1 MKNWNTNNPK
11 RQGLTPMLSKSMCVN
26 AASKILLGIG
36 IAAYT
41 LSPSQV
47 FANSLSNKEVAA
59 TEITQQKSTC
69 TGVVK
74 DATGETVIGAS
85 VMVKG
90 TTNGTITGLD
100 GDFSIPNVD
109 NGAIIQI
116 SFVGYVTQ
124 EVKWNG
130 APLNVVLKDDTKTL
144 DEVVVV
150 GYGTQKKV
158 NLTGSVAMADGDV
171 LQDRPISNIA
181 QGLQGAIPNLNI
193 TFDSGNPNATTKFN
207 IRGTTSLNGG
217 SALVLVDGVE
227 TGDLSLLNPQ
237 DIENVS
243 VLKDA
248 SSAAVYGARAAFGV
262 ILITT
267 KKGQTN
273 QKLRVNYNNNFSWSS
288 PSRLPDGISA
298 DKWIN
303 AQNQANIN
311 NGGGAYWKPA
321 HVAAVEAYC
330 KDPNNNPSAFLD
342 TTGDFTSKGQWAY
355 AGNTDWFDELYN
367 DAAFM
372 QQHNASISGG
382 SEKNSYYGSVGYK
395 GQDGLLAYGTDKY
408 KRINMTFNFTSQLT
422 KWLEISFRTKYN
434 RNETDEPNSY
444 FYMGSSP
451 YYEVYRAMPFIPV
464 RLPDGNFAGVE
475 GANFNYNIAG
485 TLAEA
490 GRKKTNSDDFWYTA
504 SFNLTP
510 LKGLS
515 IKGDYTG
522 NKFYKDEREHQKT
535 LYQIQPDGSYLA
547 KQPVSGVNNNKYN
560 DTYQALNVWAEYKT
574 NFNKHSLGA
583 MVGYNQEE
591 KKITELKTS
600 VKNLYD
606 NNTPVSDL
614 AATLSSIGEG
624 ATLWAVQGAFFR
636 LNYDYAGKYLLEV
649 NGRYDGSS
657 KYGSGNRWGFF
668 PSVSA
673 GWRLSEEKWFEPA
686 RELFDNVK
694 LRASF
699 GQLGNQVT
707 NGNFDYLSSLSG
719 ETLSYL
725 MNGTVINGL
734 KPATLAS
741 ANISWEKVTT
751 ANFGLDLNLLQN
763 RLSASFDYYLR
774 NTSDMVISKAYPAVL
789 GTTGGKEN
797 LASMR
802 TNGWELS
809 LTWNDKIEDVAGS
822 PLSYSIGAGLAD
834 SYSTI
839 TKYDNPTHSLADY
852 YKGQRIGEIWGYV
865 TDGFIK
871 DEAEAKE
878 MATKQSFISTVWIP
892 GDIRYKD
899 LDGKE
904 GINQGENTVDNPG
917 DRKVIGNTT
926 PRYSYN
932 INLGASWKGFD
943 LRVFFEGIA
952 KRDIWM
958 DSEVFWG
965 FKTGIW
971 HAAITDYHV
980 DNSWSPTNP
989 NAYYPVPTWSDRSK
1003 QTQTKYLQNA
1013 AYIRLKD
1020 LTLSY
1025 TLPKSWL
1032 SNIGVEQ
1039 LRIFASGQ
1047 NLFVGTKL
1055 FKYLDPDIVSNRRTD
1070 SKDGQVGAL
1079 NADGKVYPFSRTYSF
1094 GINLTF

>member
-227 TGDLSLLNPQ
+227 TSDLSLLNPQ

-355 AGNTDWFDELYN
+355 AGNTDWFDELYSN
-367 DAAFM
+367 AAFM

-382 SEKNSYYGSVGYK
+382 TDKNSYYGSVGYK

-434 RNETDEPNSY
+434 RNESNEPNTQY
-444 FYMGSSP
+444 YMGSSP

-475 GANFNYNIAG
+475 GSNFNYNIAG
-485 TLAEA
+485 ILAEA
-490 GRKKTNSDDFWYTA
+490 GRKQTNSDDFWYTA

-522 NKFYKDEREHQKT
+522 NKFYKDERAHKKT
-535 LYQIQPDGSYLA
+535 LYQIEPDGSYLS
-547 KQPVSGVNNNKYN
+547 KGSPNGVDNNKYN

-574 NFNKHSLGA
+574 NFNKHSVGA

-600 VKNLYD
+600 VSNLYD

-624 ATLWAVQGAFFR
+624 ATLWAVQGVFFR

-673 GWRLSEEKWFEPA
+673 GWRLSEENWFEPA
-686 RELFDNVK
+686 REVFDNVK

-839 TKYDNPTHSLADY
+839 TKYDNPTRSLADY

-1079 NADGKVYPFSRTYSF
+1079 NADGKVYPFSRSYSF

>member
-41 LSPSQV
+41 LSPSQA
-47 FANSLSNKEVAA
+47 FANSLSNNEVAA

-227 TGDLSLLNPQ
+227 TSDLSLLNPQ

-288 PSRLPDGISA
+288 PSRLPDGISS

-382 SEKNSYYGSVGYK
+382 SEKNSYYGSIGYK

-434 RNETDEPNSY
+434 RNETDEPNSHY
-444 FYMGSSP
+444 YMGSSP

-485 TLAEA
+485 ILAEA
-490 GRKKTNSDDFWYTA
+490 GRKTTNSDDFWYTA

-522 NKFYKDEREHQKT
+522 NKFYKDERAHEKT
-535 LYQIQPDGSYLA
+535 LYQIQPDGSYLS

-574 NFNKHSLGA
+574 NFNKHSVGA

-839 TKYDNPTHSLADY
+839 TKYDNPTRSLADY

-989 NAYYPVPTWSDRSK
+989 NAYYPVPTWSNRSK

>member
-130 APLNVVLKDDTKTL
+130 TPLNVVLKDDTKTL

-839 TKYDNPTHSLADY
+839 TKYDNPTRSLADY

>member
-11 RQGLTPMLSKSMCVN
+11 RQGLTPMLPKSMCVN

-41 LSPSQV
+41 LSPSQA
-47 FANSLSNKEVAA
+47 FANSLANNEVAA
-59 TEITQQKSTC
+59 IEVTQQKSTC

-116 SFVGYVTQ
+116 SFVGYITQ

-227 TGDLSLLNPQ
+227 TSDLSLLNPQ

-267 KKGQTN
+267 KKGQAN

-288 PSRLPDGISA
+288 PSRLPKGISS

-382 SEKNSYYGSVGYK
+382 SEKNSYYGSIGYK

-434 RNETDEPNSY
+434 RNETDEPNSHY
-444 FYMGSSP
+444 YMGSSP

-490 GRKKTNSDDFWYTA
+490 GRKKINSDDFWYTA

-522 NKFYKDEREHQKT
+522 NKFYKDERAHEKT

-591 KKITELKTS
+591 KNITELKTT

-725 MNGTVINGL
+725 MNGSVINGL

-839 TKYDNPTHSLADY
+839 TKYDNPTRSLADY

-871 DEAEAKE
+871 NEAEAKE

>member
-839 TKYDNPTHSLADY
+839 TKYDNPTRSLADY

-980 DNSWSPTNP
+980 DNSWSPSNP

>member
-227 TGDLSLLNPQ
+227 TSDLSLLNPQ

-839 TKYDNPTHSLADY
+839 TKYDNPTRSLADY

-980 DNSWSPTNP
+980 DNSWSPSNP

>member
-41 LSPSQV
+41 LSPSQA
-47 FANSLSNKEVAA
+47 FANSLSNNEVAA

-116 SFVGYVTQ
+116 SFVGYITQ

-227 TGDLSLLNPQ
+227 TSDLSLLNPQ

-267 KKGQTN
+267 KKGQAN

-434 RNETDEPNSY
+434 RNETDEPNSHY
-444 FYMGSSP
+444 YMGSSP

-485 TLAEA
+485 ILAEA
-490 GRKKTNSDDFWYTA
+490 GRKTTNSDDFWYTA

-522 NKFYKDEREHQKT
+522 NKFYKDERAHEKT
-535 LYQIQPDGSYLA
+535 LYQIQPDGSYLS

-574 NFNKHSLGA
+574 NFNKHSVGA

-839 TKYDNPTHSLADY
+839 TKYDNPTRSLADY

-989 NAYYPVPTWSDRSK
+989 NAYYPVPTWSNRSK

>member
-11 RQGLTPMLSKSMCVN
+11 RQGLTPMLPKSMCVN

-41 LSPSQV
+41 LSPSQA
-47 FANSLSNKEVAA
+47 FANSLANNEVAA
-59 TEITQQKSTC
+59 IEVTQQKSTC

-116 SFVGYVTQ
+116 SFVGYITQ

-227 TGDLSLLNPQ
+227 TSDLSLLNPQ

-267 KKGQTN
+267 KKGQAN

-330 KDPNNNPSAFLD
+330 KDPINNPSAFLD

-355 AGNTDWFDELYN
+355 AGNTDWFDELYSN
-367 DAAFM
+367 AAFM

-382 SEKNSYYGSVGYK
+382 TDKNSYYGSVGYK

-434 RNETDEPNSY
+434 RNETDEPNSHY
-444 FYMGSSP
+444 YMGSSP

-485 TLAEA
+485 ILAEA
-490 GRKKTNSDDFWYTA
+490 GRKTTNSDDFWYTA

-522 NKFYKDEREHQKT
+522 NKFYKDERAHEKT

-574 NFNKHSLGA
+574 NFNKHSIGA

-725 MNGTVINGL
+725 MNGSVINGL

-839 TKYDNPTHSLADY
+839 TKYDNPTRSLADY

-871 DEAEAKE
+871 NEAEAKE

>member
-11 RQGLTPMLSKSMCVN
+11 RQGLTPMLPKSMCVN

-41 LSPSQV
+41 LSPSQA
-47 FANSLSNKEVAA
+47 FANSLANNEVAA
-59 TEITQQKSTC
+59 IEVTQQKSTC

-116 SFVGYVTQ
+116 SFVGYITQ

-227 TGDLSLLNPQ
+227 TSDLSLLNPQ

-267 KKGQTN
+267 KKGQAN

-330 KDPNNNPSAFLD
+330 KDPINNPSAFLD

-355 AGNTDWFDELYN
+355 AGNTDWFDELYSN
-367 DAAFM
+367 AAFM

-382 SEKNSYYGSVGYK
+382 TDKNSYYGSVGYK

-434 RNETDEPNSY
+434 RNETDEPNSHY
-444 FYMGSSP
+444 YMGSSP

-485 TLAEA
+485 ILAEA
-490 GRKKTNSDDFWYTA
+490 GRKTTNSDDFWYTA

-522 NKFYKDEREHQKT
+522 NKFYKDERAHEKT
-535 LYQIQPDGSYLA
+535 LYQIQPDGSYLS

-574 NFNKHSLGA
+574 NFNKHSVGA

-839 TKYDNPTHSLADY
+839 TKYDNPTRSLADY

-989 NAYYPVPTWSDRSK
+989 NAYYPVPTWSNRSK

>member
-342 TTGDFTSKGQWAY
+342 TTGDFTSQGQWAY

-839 TKYDNPTHSLADY
+839 TKYDNPTRSLADY

-980 DNSWSPTNP
+980 DNSWSPSNP

>member
-11 RQGLTPMLSKSMCVN
+11 RQGLTPMLPKSMCVN

-41 LSPSQV
+41 LSPSQA
-47 FANSLSNKEVAA
+47 FANSLANNEVAA
-59 TEITQQKSTC
+59 IEVTQQKSTC

-227 TGDLSLLNPQ
+227 TSDLSLLNPQ

-288 PSRLPDGISA
+288 PSRLPDGISS

-434 RNETDEPNSY
+434 RNETDEPNSHY
-444 FYMGSSP
+444 YMGSSP

-475 GANFNYNIAG
+475 GSNFNYNIAG
-485 TLAEA
+485 ILAEA
-490 GRKKTNSDDFWYTA
+490 GRKTTNSDDFWYTA

-522 NKFYKDEREHQKT
+522 NKFYKDERAHEKT

-725 MNGTVINGL
+725 MNGSVINGL

-839 TKYDNPTHSLADY
+839 TKYDNPTRSLADY

-865 TDGFIK
+865 TDGFIQ

-958 DSEVFWG
+958 DSDVFWG
-965 FKTGIW
+965 FKGGIW
-971 HAAITDYHV
+971 NAAITDYHV

>member
-11 RQGLTPMLSKSMCVN
+11 RQGLTPMLPKSMCVN

-41 LSPSQV
+41 LSPSQA
-47 FANSLSNKEVAA
+47 FANSLANNEVAA
-59 TEITQQKSTC
+59 IEVTQQKSTC

-116 SFVGYVTQ
+116 SFVGYITQ

-227 TGDLSLLNPQ
+227 TSDLSLLNPQ

-267 KKGQTN
+267 KKGQAN

-330 KDPNNNPSAFLD
+330 KDPINNPSAFLD

-355 AGNTDWFDELYN
+355 AGNTDWFDELYSN
-367 DAAFM
+367 AAFM

-382 SEKNSYYGSVGYK
+382 TDKNSYYGSVGYK

-434 RNETDEPNSY
+434 RNETDEPNSHY
-444 FYMGSSP
+444 YMGSSP

-485 TLAEA
+485 ILAEA
-490 GRKKTNSDDFWYTA
+490 GRKTTNSDDFWYTA

-522 NKFYKDEREHQKT
+522 NKFYKDERAHEKT

-574 NFNKHSLGA
+574 NFNKHSIGA

-725 MNGTVINGL
+725 MNGSVINGL

-839 TKYDNPTHSLADY
+839 TKYDNPTRSLADY

>member
-11 RQGLTPMLSKSMCVN
+11 RQGLTPMLSKSVCVN
-26 AASKILLGIG
+26 AASKLLLGLG
-36 IAAYT
+36 IVAYT
-41 LSPSQV
+41 LSPSQA
-47 FANSLSNKEVAA
+47 FANSLSNNEVAA
-59 TEITQQKSTC
+59 TEVAQQKSTC

-100 GDFSIPNVD
+100 GDFSIPNVEP
-109 NGAIIQI
+109 GAIIQI
-116 SFVGYVTQ
+116 SFVGYITQ

-130 APLNVVLKDDTKTL
+130 APLNVILKDDTKTL

-227 TGDLSLLNPQ
+227 TSDLSLLNPQ

-288 PSRLPDGISA
+288 PSRLPKGISS

-330 KDPNNNPSAFLD
+330 KDPINNPSAFLD
-342 TTGDFTSKGQWAY
+342 TTGDFTKQGQWAY

-382 SEKNSYYGSVGYK
+382 TEKNSYYGSIGYK

-434 RNETDEPNSY
+434 RNETNEPNSY

-451 YYEVYRAMPFIPV
+451 YYEVYRAMPFIPL

-535 LYQIQPDGSYLA
+535 LYQIQPDGSYLS

-694 LRASF
+694 LRVSF

-774 NTSDMVISKAYPAVL
+774 YTSDMVISKAYPAVL

-839 TKYDNPTHSLADY
+839 TKYDNPTRSLADY

-878 MATKQSFISTVWIP
+878 MANKQSFISTVWIP

-1032 SNIGVEQ
+1032 SDIGVEQ

>member
-11 RQGLTPMLSKSMCVN
+11 RQGLTPMLPKSMCVN

-41 LSPSQV
+41 LSPSQA
-47 FANSLSNKEVAA
+47 FANSLANNEVAA
-59 TEITQQKSTC
+59 IEVTQQKSTC

-227 TGDLSLLNPQ
+227 TSDLSLLNPQ

-434 RNETDEPNSY
+434 RNETDEPNSHY
-444 FYMGSSP
+444 YMGSSP

-485 TLAEA
+485 ILAEA
-490 GRKKTNSDDFWYTA
+490 GRKTTNSDDFWYTA

-522 NKFYKDEREHQKT
+522 NKFYKDERAHEKT
-535 LYQIQPDGSYLA
+535 LYQIQPDGSYLS

-574 NFNKHSLGA
+574 NFNKHSVGA

-839 TKYDNPTHSLADY
+839 TKYDNPTRSLADY

-989 NAYYPVPTWSDRSK
+989 NAYYPVPTWSNRSK

>member
-434 RNETDEPNSY
+434 RNETDEPNSHY
-444 FYMGSSP
+444 YMGSSP

-839 TKYDNPTHSLADY
+839 TKYDNPTRSLADY

-971 HAAITDYHV
+971 HAAINDYHV
-980 DNSWSPTNP
+980 DNSWSPSNP